1 MSEATIGYGKPP
13 KHSRYKKGQSG
24 NPGGRIKGG
33 RNLKTVL
40 DELMESSVELMEK
53 GRKREVPLIEA
64 LILQFAQC
72 GMKGDWKAIDRLL
85 EHYER
90 HHGDQAVPGTDLTED
105 DDRMLDGFLARLT
118 RALKSSEG
126 GEK

>member
-1 MSEATIGYGKPP
+1 MSDDSVGYGKPP

-24 NPGGRIKGG
+24 NPGGRKKGG
-33 RNLKTVL
+33 RNVKTIFG
-40 DELMESSVELMEK
+40 ELMENTVELTEK
-53 GRKREVPLIEA
+53 GHKREIPLIEA

-85 EHYER
+85 ERYER
-90 HHGDQAVPGTDLTED
+90 YHGDESVPGTDLAED
-105 DDRMLDGFLARLT
+105 DDRMLDEHLARLKRT
-118 RALKSSEG
+118 AKSSED